1 VRSVP
6 PSLVGNGRVG
16 LEIRG
21 GHSSVH
27 APFGGA
33 LFLGMGNKKPRL
45 GGRGFKVKQPKEK
58 LPTRRFAAG
67 AGRLS
72 CAPPAV

>member
-1 VRSVP
+1 MVWRYAGDTAAFLP
-6 PSLVGNGRVG
+6 
-16 LEIRG
+16 
-21 GHSSVH
+21 H
-27 APFGGA
+27 FGGA